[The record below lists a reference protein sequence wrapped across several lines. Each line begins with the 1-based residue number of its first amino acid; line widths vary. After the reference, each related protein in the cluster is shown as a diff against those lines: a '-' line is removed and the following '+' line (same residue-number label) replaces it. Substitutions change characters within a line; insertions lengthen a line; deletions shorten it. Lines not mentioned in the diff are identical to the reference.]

1 MSMFADPIKAHVKLD
16 AEEEPVLLLGFVVF
30 QGQSLR
36 NPATM
41 AIVVRKDGTLSSAEL
56 GSVSLDWRLN
66 KEGKWDDLEGDT
78 IEEIDAD
85 GP

>member
-1 MSMFADPIKAHVKLD
+1 MSMFADPIKAHARLGT
-16 AEEEPVLLLGFVVF
+16 EEEPVLLLGFIAF
-30 QGQSLR
+30 PGEGAP
-36 NPATM
+36 PAG
-41 AIVVRKDGTLSSAEL
+41 AVLVRRDGSISVTGLSS
-56 GSVSLDWRLN
+56 VTLDWRLN